1 MSVSELKEQLRVAG
15 LSQVG
20 DKQTLVFRLK
30 LFATAKEYNMNYD
43 GINVCQLKAADLKK
57 AASKHGVSPIGSNDE
72 ILAALVEYLKS
83 KGISTDQQASAL
95 PQVESNNAAVNPVA
109 VAQRVLQLAEDGDE
123 EGILNIATTKDSRI
137 SKNSPVASMRKAY
150 LKLSLL
156 IHPDKLGRQYE
167 HSTKAFQALVKAF
180 EHLSSPD
187 LMSVDEEDSGSR
199 SKKKQKEQK
208 EVLSLAR
215 SNEGCYRTRICC
227 PRCKQPWSEGSVD
240 GNPDYFYNFMMT
252 GLKQFMCSTCLCEF
266 GCMTGLHRCPSC
278 MKPFEYCPQDYHRK
292 ITCGNAKCSKIFGFY
307 MYHVSERVVKELK
320 KTIREEQELLIRNRE
335 AKMRRAQRSSSK
347 RSELSLQEEENAFT
361 LGLID
366 CCPRCGESFEGYPE
380 EDLQREHLVECMD
393 DKKHAQFKV
402 NALIHSTHYPDCL
415 GIYNHRRSD
424 WRSRARSRRKRRRQ
438 TSSSPCSPAR
448 PGSCSA
454 PRHRSCIS

>member
-1 MSVSELKEQLRVAG
+1 MSSVSELKEKLRVVG
-15 LSQVG
+15 LSQAG
-20 DKQTLVFRLK
+20 DKQTLIFRLK
-30 LFATAKEYNMNYD
+30 LFDTAKEYNMEYE
-43 GINVCQLKAADLKK
+43 GTNVCQLKAADLKK
-57 AASKHGVSPIGSNDE
+57 AASKYGVSPIGTSDE
-72 ILAALVEYLKS
+72 ILTALVEYLKS
-83 KGISTDQQASAL
+83 KGKPTTTDQSASLATHNESSTDG
-95 PQVESNNAAVNPVA
+95 VNPVA
-109 VAQRVLQLAEDGDE
+109 IAKRVLQLAEDGDE

-137 SKNSPVASMRKAY
+137 SKNSPVTSMRKAY

-156 IHPDKLGRQYE
+156 IHPDKLGRQFE
-167 HSTKAFQALVKAF
+167 NATKAFQALVKAF

-187 LMSVDEEDSGSR
+187 YVAIDEEEEKSSR
-199 SKKKQKEQK
+199 SKKKQQQGD
-208 EVLSLAR
+208 VLSLAR

-252 GLKQFMCSTCLCEF
+252 GLKQFTCSTCLCEF

-278 MKPFEYCPQDYHRK
+278 AKPFEYCPQDYHRK
-292 ITCGNAKCSKIFGFY
+292 ITCGNPKCSKLFGFY
-307 MYHVSERVVKELK
+307 MYHVSERVTKELK

-335 AKMRRAQRSSSK
+335 AKLRRAQRSSSK
-347 RSELSLQEEENAFT
+347 RSDLSTEEEEKAFT

-402 NALIHSTHYPDCL
+402 NNTPPPIYTHTTIKYLHFTD
-415 GIYNHRRSD
+415 G
-424 WRSRARSRRKRRRQ
+424 
-438 TSSSPCSPAR
+438 
-448 PGSCSA
+448 
-454 PRHRSCIS
+454 